1 MALHYK
7 RMTSIAEAREYLAA
21 GLLYENM
28 SEGLDP
34 YWRPTDRYT
43 HRQLNELEECGDSYE
58 GHWPITDYAI
68 LLED

>member
-21 GLLYENM
+21 GLLYENLSS
-28 SEGLDP
+28 SE
-34 YWRPTDRYT
+34 RPRWQLADKYT
-43 HRQLNELEECGDSYE
+43 PQQLRNLEAYPEYDT
-58 GHWPITDYAI
+58 WPITDYAI

>member
-21 GLLYENM
+21 GLLYENKV
-28 SEGLDP
+28 SNYDTPFWGLADYSTPHQLDRLESDP
-34 YWRPTDRYT
+34 DY
-43 HRQLNELEECGDSYE
+43 SV
-58 GHWPITDYAI
+58 WPITDYAV